1 MVFEMQ
7 PRPQGRGCRFFFKM
21 EAAIFETG
29 RHLKKLTEKL
39 PVVFFFSMGI
49 PSVMAH
55 DRDVYIAF

>member
-39 PVVFFFSMGI
+39 PVVVFFWMGI

>member
-39 PVVFFFSMGI
+39 PVVVFFFDGDPI
-49 PSVMAH
+49 
-55 DRDVYIAF
+55 RDGSRS

>member
-7 PRPQGRGCRFFFKM
+7 PRPQGRFFFKM

-39 PVVFFFSMGI
+39 PVVVFFFDGDPI
-49 PSVMAH
+49 
-55 DRDVYIAF
+55 RDGSRS